1 VDVAVYRFVWWD
13 QNAGENVATP
23 RFATLEAIAR
33 CDGEP
38 IEDTRR
44 LVDRDQLNGSGFLS
58 TIALDSVAL

>member
-1 VDVAVYRFVWWD
+1 VDAAVYRFVWWD
-13 QNAGENVATP
+13 QNAGENVVTP
-23 RFATLEAIAR
+23 RFATLEAITR

-44 LVDRDQLNGSGFLS
+44 LVDSDRLNGNGFLA